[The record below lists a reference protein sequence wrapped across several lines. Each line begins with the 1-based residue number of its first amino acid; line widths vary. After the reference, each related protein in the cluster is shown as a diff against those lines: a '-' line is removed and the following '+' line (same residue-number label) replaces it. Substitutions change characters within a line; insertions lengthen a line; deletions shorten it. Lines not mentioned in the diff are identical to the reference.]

1 MNEVLLRLH
10 IDTGCGT
17 NHRWAKGGGGGGCVL
32 YEGAGEMQGSDQ
44 APVLCD
50 DSPLR
55 KTGIRNI
62 VFRDDERLGVTV
74 MKPLLLMSSGS
85 VAPPSKHQELTENQ
99 ITPLRPDS
107 IERFPERVFQ

>member
-1 MNEVLLRLH
+1 
-10 IDTGCGT
+10 
-17 NHRWAKGGGGGGCVL
+17 
-32 YEGAGEMQGSDQ
+32 MQGSDQ

-85 VAPPSKHQELTENQ
+85 VAPPSK
-99 ITPLRPDS
+99 TPTVDRKSDYTA
-107 IERFPERVFQ
+107 QT